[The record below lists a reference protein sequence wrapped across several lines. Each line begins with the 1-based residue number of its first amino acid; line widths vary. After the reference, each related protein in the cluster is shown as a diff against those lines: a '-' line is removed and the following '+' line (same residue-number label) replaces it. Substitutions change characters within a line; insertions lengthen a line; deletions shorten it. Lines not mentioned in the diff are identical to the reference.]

1 MFARDNNKDDIFLQ
15 DLETR
20 KYMSLVIHTNNPQVI
35 YTDNPKVKSY
45 THYPQVIH
53 TGNAK
58 VIFIENPP
66 VTSCIHQLYRSNI
79 LSKTNCFQKLIL
91 WPRTVTM
98 AGVELGFPP
107 REGGRW
113 DLGGLVT
120 LTL

>member
-1 MFARDNNKDDIFLQ
+1 
-15 DLETR
+15 
-20 KYMSLVIHTNNPQVI
+20 MSLVIHTNNPQVI

-45 THYPQVIH
+45 TQYPQVIH

-58 VIFIENPP
+58 VIFTENPP

-79 LSKTNCFQKLIL
+79 LSKTNCIHKLFL

-98 AGVELGFPP
+98 TGVELGFPA

-113 DLGGLVT
+113 GLGGWSP
-120 LTL
+120 